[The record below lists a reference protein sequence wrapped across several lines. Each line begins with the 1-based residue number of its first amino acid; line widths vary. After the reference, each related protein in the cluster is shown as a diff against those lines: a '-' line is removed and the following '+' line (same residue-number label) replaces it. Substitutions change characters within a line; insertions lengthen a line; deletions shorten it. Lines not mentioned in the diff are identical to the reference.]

1 MKAPNS
7 PMKSDERP
15 PRLACRAY
23 RLLLRLYPADHRRD
37 YEDLMLQL
45 FGDLWRDGRRASGGG
60 RSIHL
65 WRRLVADFV
74 ISVVRENVS
83 AVINLMKT
91 PTIHQLSHI
100 LFAGAIVSALFS
112 SPAVS
117 GTVLASTFIYL
128 STLLILARAVVEWFR
143 PPGESAKAIG
153 WGVAVLIAY
162 AFVLPFWAQLH
173 AIYGVPARFVKEII
187 GAAIF
192 LNLIVPL
199 LRMTID
205 RVNRVS

>member
-1 MKAPNS
+1 MKLPNS
-7 PMKSDERP
+7 PMESDEGP

-23 RLLLRLYPADHRRD
+23 RLILWLYPADHRRE
-37 YEDLMLQL
+37 YEDLMVQL
-45 FGDLWRDGRRASGGG
+45 FRDLWLDARRERGGG
-60 RSIHL
+60 GSIHL

-83 AVINLMKT
+83 AVVNLMKT

-100 LFAGAIVSALFS
+100 LFASAIVFALFS
-112 SPAVS
+112 SPTVS

-143 PPGESAKAIG
+143 PPGETGKAIG

-162 AFVLPFWAQLH
+162 GFVLPFWAKVH
-173 AIYGVPARFVKEII
+173 AIYGVPALFIEEII

-192 LNLIVPL
+192 LNLLVPL